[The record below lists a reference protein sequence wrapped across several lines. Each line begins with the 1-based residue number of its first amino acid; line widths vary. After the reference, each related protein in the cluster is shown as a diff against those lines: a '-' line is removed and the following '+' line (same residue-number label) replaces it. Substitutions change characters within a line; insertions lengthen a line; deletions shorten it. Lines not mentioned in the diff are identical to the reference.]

1 MDEKRDGDLDVE
13 RAAGS
18 EKLVGNTLGDYEI
31 RELIRPTRKSWV
43 YCAHD
48 PMFDRD
54 VAVKVLKPGQGKERE
69 KQFERERKRLGK
81 IEKHSNIA
89 TPYSGGRQ
97 GDYYYFAM
105 ELVKGRDLQ
114 EMIDSGETFSL
125 ERILNIAYSVTDA
138 VDHSH
143 KCGVEH
149 KDIKLKNIK
158 ETEEKKGI
166 SVLDYGST
174 LTRDK
179 SSDDVVAVGSVIQI
193 LLKHREK
200 PQKKIPKR
208 LEDIVSRAETGGYES
223 PGEFKKAIE
232 SYKRNLITRRRAIK
246 IGAGSAVLAVVGGSL
261 YGLYRNHRHKN
272 SIEYIVRQ
280 IENTDAEDYERLD
293 LLLVDFCIRVGYQK
307 ILPLYEDEEVA
318 KRAANHETIQ
328 SYEGERIDLGGYFF
342 ATDSE
347 GDWHFPDRIKSTS
360 GRVVRIFRNLHNIT
374 GDVRFA
380 ELEEQA
386 ASHIKFNKE
395 RERGLEPIR
404 CLHADRDILKAA
416 RYFYERGAYNPEIGF
431 YDIGSAFYSRF
442 GNQVAENERII
453 SAHSLEM
460 ILPLILEASKRTTD
474 PDLAAAYREHIIRHT
489 DAIEKYLIRQDDTIR
504 DLAKFNLETGEI
516 TEGNYWSHSPEAST
530 SLYQAIAV
538 DWFAIMFELTGNEE
552 YQKTARKLIQP
563 YILTLPSDYIP
574 YFVIPRGTGIPKDM
588 PRNTAAALRMGLALQ
603 NHPWLLPQQQ
613 RDSLFY
619 GTLKSVIVNHADTNP
634 NTDAIITSMCYNYR
648 TKSYMNSCIVWG
660 VDSFIEI
667 VRGIKEKD

>member
-1 MDEKRDGDLDVE
+1 MEHFDV
-13 RAAGS
+13 
-18 EKLVGNTLGDYEI
+18 
-31 RELIRPTRKSWV
+31 
-43 YCAHD
+43 
-48 PMFDRD
+48 
-54 VAVKVLKPGQGKERE
+54 
-69 KQFERERKRLGK
+69 
-81 IEKHSNIA
+81 
-89 TPYSGGRQ
+89 
-97 GDYYYFAM
+97 
-105 ELVKGRDLQ
+105 
-114 EMIDSGETFSL
+114 
-125 ERILNIAYSVTDA
+125 
-138 VDHSH
+138 
-143 KCGVEH
+143 
-149 KDIKLKNIK
+149 
-158 ETEEKKGI
+158 
-166 SVLDYGST
+166 
-174 LTRDK
+174 
-179 SSDDVVAVGSVIQI
+179 
-193 LLKHREK
+193 
-200 PQKKIPKR
+200 
-208 LEDIVSRAETGGYES
+208 IV
-223 PGEFKKAIE
+223 
-232 SYKRNLITRRRAIK
+232 
-246 IGAGSAVLAVVGGSL
+246 IGAGSGLNISAATSNNLGLKTAIVEKGPMGGTCLNRGCIPSKMVIHAADVAETIDKAKVFGINPKG
-261 YGLYRNHRHKN
+261 YTVDFRKVTERASKMVDKDAR
-272 SIEYIVRQ
+272 SIE
-280 IENTDAEDYERLD
+280 AA
-293 LLLVDFCIRVGYQK
+293 IRANKKMTLFKTEGKFVGYKTLQVGNKK
-307 ILPLYEDEEVA
+307 IKGDKIIIAAGTRPFIPPVEGLKEVDYMTSTEALRLTKQPKSLTIIGGGYIAAELAHFYGALGTKINIIQRRGVLIPNEDEEVA